1 MTPTIE
7 QNTKDFIAAMIAD
20 DVPLMAELPK
30 RLAEDDRVPAL
41 RHLIK
46 AIKADKQLSTE
57 HANVLEVLEKA
68 ESITSILEETTSSDV
83 EDQSETKEKATESTD
98 TGEEETAEASTEESD
113 VKADSKPAAE
123 KQEVVNEEE
132 TK

>member
-30 RLAEDDRVPAL
+30 RLAEDDRAPAL

-46 AIKADKQLSTE
+46 AIKGDEQLATE
-57 HANVLEVLEKA
+57 HAKILEVLECA
-68 ESITSILEETTSSDV
+68 EAITTLIDETPSSDV
-83 EDQSETKEKATESTD
+83 EDQGETKMKAIESTD
-98 TGEEETAEASTEESD
+98 TVEEVSEEASTEEC
-113 VKADSKPAAE
+113 VAEADSTPATE
-123 KQEVVNEEE
+123 KQEAVEEA
-132 TK
+132 

>member
-68 ESITSILEETTSSDV
+68 D
-83 EDQSETKEKATESTD
+83 
-98 TGEEETAEASTEESD
+98 
-113 VKADSKPAAE
+113 
-123 KQEVVNEEE
+123 
-132 TK
+132 